1 MGFGTIHTDS
11 LPPTA
16 AAGKLEPMVRQ
27 RARIRFGK
35 QGDLRLVGHRDL
47 ARSLERLFR
56 RAGLRLQMS
65 EGFHPKPRISFPSAL
80 ALGIEGRS
88 EVMELELAEPV
99 SADELLRRLS
109 VQAIPGLEFHRV
121 EILAPGAKK
130 ARVRSVAYEA
140 TIPAERRA
148 DLADQV
154 RRVWGSSSCPVQR
167 CEGDSAVDV
176 RQFLEQLTLQEGVLR
191 MRLRVTPQRS
201 AGPRDVLAA
210 LALDDLEQ
218 QGWFLT
224 RSEVELEP

>member
-1 MGFGTIHTDS
+1 
-11 LPPTA
+11 
-16 AAGKLEPMVRQ
+16 MVRQ

-80 ALGIEGRS
+80 ALGMEGHD
-88 EVMELELAEPV
+88 EVMELELAESG
-99 SADELLRRLS
+99 SAEELHERLAAH
-109 VQAIPGLEFHRV
+109 AIPGLKFRRV

-130 ARVRSVAYEA
+130 ARVRRVAYEA
-140 TIPAERRA
+140 TVPAERLA
-148 DLADQV
+148 NLADQV
-154 RRVWGSSSCPVQR
+154 RRVWGSTSYPVQR
-167 CEGDSAVDV
+167 GEEGSMVDV
-176 RQFLEQLTLQEGVLR
+176 RQFLEELSLQEGVLR
-191 MRLRVTPQRS
+191 MRLKVTPQRS

>member
-1 MGFGTIHTDS
+1 
-11 LPPTA
+11 
-16 AAGKLEPMVRQ
+16 MVRQ

-99 SADELLRRLS
+99 SADELLERLS
-109 VQAIPGLEFHRV
+109 AHAIPGLKFYRV

-130 ARVRSVAYEA
+130 ARVRTAAYEA

-148 DLADQV
+148 DLNDQI
-154 RRVWGSSSCPVQR
+154 RRVWGSVSCPVHR
-167 CEGDSAVDV
+167 GEGDSAVDV
-176 RQFLEQLTLQEGVLR
+176 RQFLEQLTLEEGVLR

>member
-1 MGFGTIHTDS
+1 
-11 LPPTA
+11 
-16 AAGKLEPMVRQ
+16 MVRQ

-56 RAGLRLQMS
+56 RAGLRLAMS

-80 ALGIEGRS
+80 ALGIEGRN
-88 EVMELELAEPV
+88 EVMELELAEP
-99 SADELLRRLS
+99 ADAEELLQRLS
-109 VQAIPGLEFHRV
+109 AHAIAGLEFHRV
-121 EILAPGAKK
+121 EVLAPGAKK

-148 DLADQV
+148 DLVDRV
-154 RRVWGSSSCPVQR
+154 RRVWESDSCPVQR
-167 CEGDSAVDV
+167 CEGEPAVDV
-176 RQFLEQLTLQEGVLR
+176 RQFLEQLTFQDGVLR
-191 MRLRVTPQRS
+191 MRLRVSPQRS

-224 RSEVELEP
+224 RSDVELEP